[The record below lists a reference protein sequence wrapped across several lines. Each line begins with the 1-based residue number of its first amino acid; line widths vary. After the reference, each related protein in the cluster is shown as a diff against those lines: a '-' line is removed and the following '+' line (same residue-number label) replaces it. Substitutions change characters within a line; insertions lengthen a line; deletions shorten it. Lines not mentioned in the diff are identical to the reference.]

1 MNKDVGTFILTLL
14 HAATNAH
21 LLHLRSTNYAEHTAL
36 GDFYAKLPDLVD
48 VVAEGIMGIT
58 EEMIDYPVDYY
69 PPMEDAL
76 DELRSLKDFVKDERE
91 ALPQDSEIQNAIDE
105 IADLIDSTIYRLK
118 FLR

>member
-1 MNKDVGTFILTLL
+1 MNKDVGQFILTLL

-21 LLHLRSTNYAEHTAL
+21 LLHLRSTSYAEHVAL
-36 GDFYAKLPDLVD
+36 GEFYAKLPDLVD
-48 VVAEGIMGIT
+48 TVAEGIMGIT

-91 ALPQDSEIQNAIDE
+91 MLPQDSEIQNAIDE
-105 IADLIDSTIYRLK
+105 IADLIDSTIYKLK
-118 FLR
+118 FLK

>member
-21 LLHLRSTNYAEHTAL
+21 LLHLRSTSYAEHIAL

-48 VVAEGIMGIT
+48 TVAEGIMGIT
-58 EEMIDYPVDYY
+58 EEMIEYPVDYY

-91 ALPQDSEIQNAIDE
+91 ALPQDSEIQNSIDE
-105 IADLIDSTIYRLK
+105 IADLIDSTIYKLK
-118 FLR
+118 FLK